1 MNLTDDEM
9 IASVREAF
17 ADGSLTMSRID
28 DHSGVLVHVPLEMLV
43 NLNASACVIVDHVRT
58 DPSATVATC
67 AQRLVESF
75 HVGPEVAIDDCRH
88 FLDGLA
94 RKMSGPRRV

>member
-58 DPSATVATC
+58 DPHATVATC
-67 AQRLVESF
+67 AQRVVDSF
-75 HVGPEVAIDDCRH
+75 NVGLEVATEDCRH
-88 FLDGLA
+88 FLAGLVQ
-94 RKMSGPRRV
+94 KMSALRDG